1 MFGEPCYTSFSSKH
15 SGEAG
20 TKQCSRVQWG
30 DNSRDLCSHK
40 GRSAMTQTDVRS
52 SNDHKE
58 DAPDYHK
65 ENNLQEMDML
75 GESVQ
80 VERADMLRKVTG
92 GNQE

>member
-20 TKQCSRVQWG
+20 SKQCSPVQWG
-30 DNSRDLCSHK
+30 DGSRGLCSHK
-40 GRSAMTQTDVRS
+40 GRSSMTQTDVRS

-58 DAPDYHK
+58 DAPDCHK

-92 GNQE
+92 GNEE